1 MIIKIKNKCRSKR
14 NDLAANI
21 RNTMFSNFGE
31 QKLERV
37 DSSASSKKIAEWKK
51 SAKTR
56 EAYRELF
63 ENQGILTKITS
74 SVFKSYEGSELP
86 PEHWVY
92 VLAICDIVLNPSS
105 PGIKCNDKLVLK
117 RVDFLMVIITFI
129 STLKLKILKYFANI
143 NV

>member
-1 MIIKIKNKCRSKR
+1 M
-14 NDLAANI
+14 
-21 RNTMFSNFGE
+21 T
-31 QKLERV
+31 
-37 DSSASSKKIAEWKK
+37 
-51 SAKTR
+51 
-56 EAYRELF
+56 
-63 ENQGILTKITS
+63 TKITS

-92 VLAICDIVLNPSS
+92 VLLAICDIVLNPSS

-129 STLKLKILKYFANI
+129 STLKLKSLKYFANI